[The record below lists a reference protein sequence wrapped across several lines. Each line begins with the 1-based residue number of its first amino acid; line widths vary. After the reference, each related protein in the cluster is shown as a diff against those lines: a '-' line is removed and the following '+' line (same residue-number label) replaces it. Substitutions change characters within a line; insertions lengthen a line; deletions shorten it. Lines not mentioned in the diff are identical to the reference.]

1 MNIHYNNPVDYNVVL
16 QHFEEQFQGRMLLMD
31 PVW

>member
-16 QHFEEQFQGRMLLMD
+16 QRFEEQFLGRMLLMD
-31 PVW
+31 LV